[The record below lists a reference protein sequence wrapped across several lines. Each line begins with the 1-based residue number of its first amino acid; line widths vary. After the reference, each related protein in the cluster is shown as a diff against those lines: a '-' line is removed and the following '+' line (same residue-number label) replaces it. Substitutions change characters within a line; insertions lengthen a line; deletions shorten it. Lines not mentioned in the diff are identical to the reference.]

1 MNIKYVNSK
10 DLKQELIIAGWIAS
24 VSTDKTNKNDDFYLN
39 VAKHCILSNH
49 GTPTRSMRFVFEIN
63 DISRACA
70 NEFVRHEI
78 GVTKVQ
84 KSQRYVN
91 EEDFSYYL
99 PVSIVKSGNGDMYKL
114 LMEAVKEQYTDL
126 IKAGVPKEDA
136 RYVLPNA
143 TATSLH
149 VAFNWESLVN
159 FLRRRRCLRAQKEI
173 RDIANAIAELVGSEL
188 DNIGLGELKKFL
200 QAPCDFY
207 GKCPEAKPCGK
218 KVKTDNII
226 PMVKEIKQPLKRV
239 RGFEPVSYAPK
250 DVIIPKR
257 STKGSAGHDIYSPIT
272 FTIPAKGFSDVI
284 WTNIKA
290 YMLEDEFLGVHIRS
304 SIAIKKG
311 IMLVNNMGIIDSDYY
326 NNPDNEGNIGF
337 KFFNLSDKDVTIEK
351 GKRILQ
357 GIFYKYALADNDNAE
372 SERVSGVGSTGK

>member
-10 DLKQELIIAGWIAS
+10 DLKQELIMAGWIAS
-24 VSTDKTNKNDDFYLN
+24 VSTDKTDKNDDFYLN

-239 RGFEPVSYAPK
+239 RGFEPVSNAPK

-257 STKGSAGHDIYSPIT
+257 STKGSAGHDFFAPYDILV
-272 FTIPAKGFSDVI
+272 PAHGTSELVFSG
-284 WTNIKA
+284 IKA
-290 YMLEDEFLGVHIRS
+290 YMPIDEFLSNHIRS
-304 SIAIKKG
+304 SLAIKFG
-311 IMLVNNMGIIDSDYY
+311 LSLVNKTCIIDSDYY
-326 NNPDNEGNIGF
+326 NNEKNEGNIGF
-337 KFFNLSDKDVTIEK
+337 MFRNDSDKDYIIKKGEK
-351 GKRILQ
+351 MAQ
-357 GIFYKYALADNDNAE
+357 GIFCKYYITDDDNTD
-372 SERVSGVGSTGK
+372 GVRDGGFGSTGK